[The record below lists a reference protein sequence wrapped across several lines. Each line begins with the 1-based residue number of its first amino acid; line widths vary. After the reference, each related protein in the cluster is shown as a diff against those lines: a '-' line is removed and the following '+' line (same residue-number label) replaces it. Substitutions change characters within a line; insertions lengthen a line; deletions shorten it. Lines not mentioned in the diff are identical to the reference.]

1 MKLKYFSIFIFLFLL
16 ICSANAIYAASD
28 DNILEL
34 DQSGDIVSMDDNVA
48 IPVLGDD
55 PANPN
60 DPNTNPDNPN
70 TNPDNP
76 DDPNTNPDD
85 PGTGGT
91 DNPSTGGTNTGNSSS
106 SSSS

>member
-55 PANPN
+55 PVNPGGDDPANPGG
-60 DPNTNPDNPN
+60 
-70 TNPDNP
+70 
-76 DDPNTNPDD
+76 DDPANPGGDDPVNPGGDD

-91 DNPSTGGTNTGNSSS
+91 DTPSTGGTNT
-106 SSSS
+106 